1 MTKNEM
7 AKDAYQEQMFERRA
21 NGIET
26 CSFAEWKRHP
36 WKRHQATMRAFFE
49 SRSYAR
55 HIDRKIDQDRGK

>member
-26 CSFAEWKRHP
+26 CSFAEWKRH
-36 WKRHQATMRAFFE
+36 QATMRAFFE
-49 SRSYAR
+49 SRSYNR
-55 HIDRKIDQDRGK
+55 YIDRKIDQERGK

>member
-1 MTKNEM
+1 
-7 AKDAYQEQMFERRA
+7 MFERRA

-26 CSFAEWKRHP
+26 CSFAE

>member
-26 CSFAEWKRHP
+26 CSFAEWKRQ
-36 WKRHQATMRAFFE
+36 QATMRAFFE

-55 HIDRKIDQDRGK
+55 HIDRKIDQERAK